1 MLRYGHPAPAF
12 SLPSTSGRDIS
23 LSDFKGQADVVVL
36 FYCYDWG
43 GICTPELGDLGGVA
57 ADVEQREA
65 VILAISGDSP
75 LSHAEFH
82 RRHRLPFAPLSD
94 RPRNAHRP

>member
-1 MLRYGHPAPAF
+1 MLRYGPPAPAF

-43 GICTPELGDLGGVA
+43 GILTPELGDLGGVA
-57 ADVEQREA
+57 AEVEEREP
-65 VILAISGDSP
+65 VILAISGDSSFSP
-75 LSHAEFH
+75 GEIH
-82 RRHRLPFAPLSD
+82 RPHRPPCAPL
-94 RPRNAHRP
+94 RGVHPTAHG